1 MSRQPTSFL
10 DGIITLDKPTG
21 ITSARA
27 LYKVRAISGQRKS
40 GHAGT
45 LDPGASGVL
54 VLCLGKATKL
64 VESIMDQPKVYRCT
78 ARLDVTSHSH
88 DSDSALIPFDI
99 THQPSVEEVTSA
111 LMSFEGEIEQTP
123 PVVSAI
129 KIDGVPAYKR
139 AARGQELNLKSR
151 KVRIYWLCV
160 HAYDWPCLDFEMAC
174 GRGTYVR
181 SVIRDLGARLGTGGC
196 LTSLIRRQVGPF
208 RLDDSWTFETLEQA
222 GGTSDY
228 VTTLDRSQTLLAP
241 ELIEIPV
248 RPVVN
253 GRCVE

>member
-10 DGIITLDKPTG
+10 DGIITLDKPIG
-21 ITSARA
+21 ITSAKA

-88 DSDSALIPFDI
+88 DSDSTLVPYEVV
-99 THQPSVEEVTSA
+99 HQPSAAEVATA

-123 PVVSAI
+123 PVISAI

-139 AARGQELNLKSR
+139 AARGQALTIKSR
-151 KVRIYWLCV
+151 KVKIYWLWV
-160 HAYDWPCLDFEMAC
+160 HAYAWPNLDFEMAC

-181 SVIRDLGARLGTGGC
+181 SVIRDLGEKLGTGGC
-196 LTSLIRRQVGPF
+196 LTSLVRRQVGPF
-208 RLDDSWTFETLEQA
+208 RLENSWTFDTLAQA
-222 GGTSDY
+222 GGTAEY
-228 VTTLDRSQTLLAP
+228 VTSLEHSRELLAP
-241 ELIEIPV
+241 ELIDIPQ
-248 RPVVN
+248 RP
-253 GRCVE
+253 GQAP

>member
-10 DGIITLDKPTG
+10 DGIITFDKPTG
-21 ITSARA
+21 ITSAKA

-88 DSDSALIPFDI
+88 DSDSALVPYEVS
-99 THQPSVEEVTSA
+99 HQPSADEVATA
-111 LMSFEGEIEQTP
+111 LLSFEGEIEQTP
-123 PVVSAI
+123 PIISAI

-139 AARGQELNLKSR
+139 AARGQELKLKSR
-151 KVRIYWLCV
+151 KVRIYWLIV
-160 HAYDWPCLDFEMAC
+160 HKYEWPCLDFEMAC

-181 SVIRDLGARLGTGGC
+181 SVIRDLGEKLGSGGC
-196 LTSLIRRQVGPF
+196 LTSLVRRQVGPF
-208 RLDDSWTFETLEQA
+208 RLENSWSLERLEQA
-222 GGTSDY
+222 AGTSEY
-228 VTTLDRSQTLLAP
+228 VTTLERSRELLAP
-241 ELIEIPV
+241 DLIEIPQ
-248 RPVVN
+248 RPVVAL
-253 GRCVE
+253 